1 MKNTAAT
8 MSALT
13 SDESTGNLS
22 TRAMLIKLSIGG
34 WEARCQDKEVERD
47 VAAKHNITKVKAG
60 KYSKYLINVNHPA
73 LDAIGTAENE
83 ARQEF
88 YKWTLPWNDQ
98 GTRILDAGNWLP
110 FTEAMRKARENYEDK
125 VREFLPLYPSLKD
138 EAKQERNG
146 LYREGD
152 YPKPEAL
159 AKRYRYDVRVLP
171 WPDARDFRVDLAD
184 STVAQI
190 REQIAE
196 DTNNALSDAVKDIYA
211 RLLKPVSKMAETL
224 SEKDKVFRDTL
235 VDNIDGLVKWLPK
248 LNITGNADITA
259 MLNRIGS
266 ELIVRPNRLR
276 ESPTVRKQT
285 AQKAAA
291 IASDLAAFMT
301 PQQ

>member
-1 MKNTAAT
+1 M
-8 MSALT
+8 
-13 SDESTGNLS
+13 
-22 TRAMLIKLSIGG
+22 
-34 WEARCQDKEVERD
+34 RD
-47 VAAKHNITKVKAG
+47 
-60 KYSKYLINVNHPA
+60 
-73 LDAIGTAENE
+73 
-83 ARQEF
+83 
-88 YKWTLPWNDQ
+88 
-98 GTRILDAGNWLP
+98 
-110 FTEAMRKARENYEDK
+110 
-125 VREFLPLYPSLKD
+125 FLPLYPSLKD

-159 AKRYRYDVRVLP
+159 AKRFRYDVRVLP

-211 RLLKPVSKMAETL
+211 RLIKPVSKMAETL

-248 LNITGNADITA
+248 LNITGNADIAA

-276 ESPTVRKQT
+276 ENPRIRKET

-291 IASDLAAFMT
+291 IAADLAAFMT